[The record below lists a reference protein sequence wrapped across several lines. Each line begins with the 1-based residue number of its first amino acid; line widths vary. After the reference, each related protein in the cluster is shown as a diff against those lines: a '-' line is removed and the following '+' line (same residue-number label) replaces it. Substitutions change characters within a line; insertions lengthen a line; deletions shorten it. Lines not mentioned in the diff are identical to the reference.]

1 MKKPSYSIIIRTL
14 GKAGAMYRT
23 TLDCIASQTLQ
34 PEEVLIVI
42 PHGYEP
48 PKETLGYEQIVYSP
62 KGMLS
67 QNITGMK
74 EAKGEW
80 LLLLDDDVEF
90 APDFVENMFQTT
102 EQTQA
107 DAVIPIVTNI
117 DGETVLSPKSF
128 GKILASFIMGICFY
142 SNRQSKYLLRCSRTG
157 GFIIQTRT
165 TNKDYLAQTGAGNC
179 RLLCK
184 KAAQNLHFE
193 EELYLEKEKY
203 PSYEDQIF
211 FYKLY
216 KTGYRIAVNKDVR
229 FLHLDA
235 MSSRTG
241 EQQLLVSYAHAK
253 EAVIFWHRFIYLPER
268 KLYLRLWSFLCIW
281 WRIQNTIL
289 VTGLKS
295 IVRPTAFQKLKCYQ
309 RAYRDAFVF
318 IKSKEYR
325 SIPRIISC
333 K

>member
-14 GKAGAMYRT
+14 GKAGTMYRT

-34 PEEVLIVI
+34 PEEILIVI

-48 PKETLGYEQIVYSP
+48 PKETLGYERIVYSP

-80 LLLLDDDVEF
+80 LLLLDDDMKF
-90 APDFVENMFQTT
+90 SHNFVEELFKTV
-102 EQTQA
+102 ERAQA
-107 DAVIPIVTNI
+107 DVAIPIVTDI
-117 DGETVLSPKSF
+117 KGQTVLSPKSF
-128 GKILASFIMGICFY
+128 GENLAGFIMGVCFH
-142 SNRQSKYLLRCSRTG
+142 SNKQSEYLLRCYRTS
-157 GFIIQTRT
+157 GFIVQARPDS
-165 TNKDYLAQTGAGNC
+165 KDYLSQTGAGAC
-179 RLLCK
+179 RLLRK
-184 KAAQNLHFE
+184 EAAQNMHFE

-203 PSYEDQIF
+203 PSYEDQVF

-216 KTGYRIAVNKDVR
+216 KMGYRIAVNKDVL

-241 EQQLLVSYAHAK
+241 EKQLLVAYAHAK
-253 EAVIFWHRFIYLPER
+253 EAIIFWHRFIYLPEN
-268 KLYLRLWSFLCIW
+268 KLYLRLWSILCIW
-281 WRIQNTIL
+281 WRIQNTLLI
-289 VTGLKS
+289 TGLKS
-295 IVRPTAFQKLKCYQ
+295 IATPTNFHKLKYYLK
-309 RAYRDAFVF
+309 AYRDAFVF